1 MLTFAFAFDDVVDK
15 CAVSTSY
22 TGTTIAP
29 KHNEKIKGMDKM
41 GTENFII
48 VSCDCMINMMNMNNI
63 ILYAYIIFLS
73 ILVNANSFREII
85 LIHCEYVIQ
94 YVGEICIW

>member
-1 MLTFAFAFDDVVDK
+1 
-15 CAVSTSY
+15 
-22 TGTTIAP
+22 
-29 KHNEKIKGMDKM
+29 
-41 GTENFII
+41 
-48 VSCDCMINMMNMNNI
+48 MINMMNMNNI
-63 ILYAYIIFLS
+63 ILYTYIIFLS